1 MTPISLSDI
10 KKFPHILRE
19 LIEDLHEY
27 PHLDNNPC
35 LEECV
40 SKLNEIYFLDEPFIS
55 SFCAGITEA
64 TITDELAE
72 IPLSMLNFI
81 LRNCNSIRKSM
92 NSNLSD
98 EIIRNI
104 DDIMPKFKFL
114 ESHLGVEFFSSYSDS
129 LLKSYHVMA
138 KEIKKD
144 AIANAS
150 TSGKIMANIQKSINE
165 VNRSDSVIAFNV
177 VVGPTLMGKT
187 QLAFTLALDQP
198 IIYINFAS
206 KNDESAYD
214 AFSHIS
220 NEFKKLLK
228 ADFEI
233 FSRFEMDES
242 GKSKHEIRFNNLK
255 YWTFG
260 FLLAIYRISSAVTFN
275 DQFNWMSFYVK
286 LKSFVFQRIS
296 TDTFIREIRNI
307 LLFKLSKLLIFNA

>member
-1 MTPISLSDI
+1 MSPISLSEI
-10 KKFPHILRE
+10 KKFPEILE
-19 LIEDLHEY
+19 EIIEDLRIY
-27 PHLDNNPC
+27 LKIDSR
-35 LEECV
+35 LKDSA
-40 SKLNEIYFLDEPFIS
+40 SKLNEIYFLYEPSIS
-55 SFCAGITEA
+55 SFCSGLTEE
-64 TITDELAE
+64 TLKDELAE
-72 IPLSMLNFI
+72 IPLRRLNSMLRTCI
-81 LRNCNSIRKSM
+81 SIKEYM
-92 NSNLSD
+92 NLNLFD
-98 EIIRNI
+98 KIIRNT
-104 DDIMPKFKFL
+104 DDIILKLKSL
-114 ESHLGVEFFSSYSDS
+114 ESHLDVEFYSSYSDS

-165 VNRSDSVIAFNV
+165 INRSDSVIAFNV

-242 GKSKHEIRFNNLK
+242 GKSRHEIRFNNHK

-260 FLLAIYRISSAVTFN
+260 FLLAIYRISSTVTFN

-296 TDTFIREIRNI
+296 TDTFVREIRNF
-307 LLFKLSKLLIFNA
+307 LLFKLSNLFIFNS

>member
-10 KKFPHILRE
+10 KKFPEILE
-19 LIEDLHEY
+19 EIIEDLRIY
-27 PHLDNNPC
+27 LKIDSR
-35 LEECV
+35 LKDSA
-40 SKLNEIYFLDEPFIS
+40 SKLNETYSLYEPFIS
-55 SFCAGITEA
+55 SFCSGLTEE
-64 TITDELAE
+64 TLNDTLAHK
-72 IPLSMLNFI
+72 PLVKLEFI
-81 LRNCNSIRKSM
+81 LLSCDFIRESM
-92 NSNLSD
+92 NSNVSD
-98 EIIRNI
+98 EIIQDI
-104 DDIMPKFKFL
+104 DSIILKLKSL
-114 ESHLGVEFFSSYSDS
+114 ESHLDVEFYSSYSDS

-165 VNRSDSVIAFNV
+165 VNRSDSDIAFNV

-206 KNDESAYD
+206 KNDESVHD

-242 GKSKHEIRFNNLK
+242 GKSKHEIRFNNHK

-260 FLLAIYRISSAVTFN
+260 FLLAIYRISSTVTFN

-296 TDTFIREIRNI
+296 TDTFVREIRNL
-307 LLFKLSKLLIFNA
+307 LLFKLSNLFIFNS